1 MVIGTA
7 SARIRARTEEHD
19 VPRTSH
25 PSPLTSAALRSLV
38 VALVAA
44 LLLALFLVVSPGRH
58 APGHR
63 ADAPVPAAATV
74 SGYTPVTGAM
84 FNRPIGSATDQR
96 RIFTHVDK
104 TISSA
109 PAGSTIR
116 IAVFSFADTPTAN
129 ALLGAHARGVK
140 VQLVFDDHTKYAQ
153 ETRLQKVLGRN
164 PNAGSFAVFCH
175 LSCRGTS
182 GGNMHDKIF
191 LFSKAGAAS
200 NITMVGSNNM
210 TTYNATRQW
219 SDIYTI
225 ANDPA
230 TYYTYAGFFDQM
242 KYDKPTGGFYR
253 ADINGYRTDFYPYPG
268 TNQSTDPLTRAL
280 ASISCTGAAAGTG
293 VNGNTLVRIS
303 QHAWNGSR
311 GLYLADKVVALRK
324 AGCVVQVIYGVG
336 TGSAVKSVLTR
347 GGVALSTIR
356 HPKARTHQKTLL
368 VSGVYD
374 GDPAAQVVFTGS
386 HNWSNGALKRDDV
399 VLRVENAAAYAQYAA
414 NFADIWNNG

>member
-1 MVIGTA
+1 VVIGTA
-7 SARIRARTEEHD
+7 SARSRAATEEH
-19 VPRTSH
+19 VVTRISH
-25 PSPLTSAALRSLV
+25 SSPLTSAAVRSLV

-44 LLLALFLVVSPGRH
+44 LLLALFLLVAPGRH
-58 APGHR
+58 ASRHR
-63 ADAPVPAAATV
+63 AGAPLPAAAKV
-74 SGYTPVTGAM
+74 YSYTPVTGAI
-84 FNRPIGSATDQR
+84 FNRPIGTAAEQR
-96 RIFTHVDK
+96 RIFTHVDN
-104 TISSA
+104 TIRSA

-116 IAVFSFADTPTAN
+116 IAVFSFADVPTAN
-129 ALLGAHARGVK
+129 VLLAAHKRGVK

-153 ETRLQKVLGRN
+153 EKRLQKTLGHN
-164 PNAGSFAVFCH
+164 ANAGSFAVFCH

-191 LFSKAGAAS
+191 LFSKAGTAS

-219 SDIYTI
+219 SDVYTI

-242 KYDKPTGGFYR
+242 KYDKPSGTFYQ
-253 ADINGYRTDFYPYPG
+253 ADINGYRTQFYPYPG
-268 TNQSTDPLTRAL
+268 TNQSTDPLSKAL
-280 ASISCTGAAAGTG
+280 AAITCTGAATGTG
-293 VNGNTLVRIS
+293 VDGSTLVRIS

-311 GLYLADKVVALRK
+311 GIYLAKKVVALRQS
-324 AGCVVQVIYGVG
+324 GCVVQVIYGVG
-336 TGSAVKSVLTR
+336 TGSTVKSILTR

-386 HNWSNGALKRDDV
+386 HNWSNGALRRDDV
-399 VLRVENAAAYAQYAA
+399 VLRIESPAAYAQYAA
-414 NFADIWNNG
+414 NFTDIWNNG